1 LYQENL
7 IYRNN
12 QTGNL
17 ITEIPGMAL
26 IEIVKFNED
35 SYEIIINGQGVA
47 VLCATSL
54 PAVKAWIEGYLAG
67 RYQEFKIVL
76 GRR

>member
-1 LYQENL
+1 
-7 IYRNN
+7 
-12 QTGNL
+12 
-17 ITEIPGMAL
+17 MAL